1 MTVVSPTDR
10 PKSIRNSLEN
20 ERFLNVC
27 CVILPIHCVSCRGVC
42 HSTASDLFPFL
53 FRFSGSSNLL
63 EALTKGAMDAARVTM
78 SVVVALLLYLAL
90 AEFISATLVWFGDRV
105 DVPNFTFEVST
116 TTSTLHFSQ

>member
-1 MTVVSPTDR
+1 MYL
-10 PKSIRNSLEN
+10 KENSTRLQWY
-20 ERFLNVC
+20 
-27 CVILPIHCVSCRGVC
+27 SCARYKTPGPLV
-42 HSTASDLFPFL
+42 L
-53 FRFSGSSNLL
+53 FRYSGSSNLL

-116 TTSTLHFSQ
+116 ATYTLHFSQ